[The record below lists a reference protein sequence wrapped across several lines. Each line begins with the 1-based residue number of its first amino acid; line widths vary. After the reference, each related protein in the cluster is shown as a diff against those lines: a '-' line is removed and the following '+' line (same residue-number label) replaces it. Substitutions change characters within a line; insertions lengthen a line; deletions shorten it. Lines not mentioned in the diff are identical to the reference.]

1 MILID
6 GLTLEEAREI
16 IKENKRPM
24 ESVIKWQTG
33 TPDEGWGT
41 CIITT
46 ISGHVDFAEWEGNKW
61 DGWPTE
67 SIVAWCYIGNIEPYK
82 E

>member
-1 MILID
+1 
-6 GLTLEEAREI
+6 
-16 IKENKRPM
+16 M

-33 TPDEGWGT
+33 TPNEGWGT

-46 ISGHVDFAEWEGNKW
+46 ITGYVDFAEWEGNKW
-61 DGWPTE
+61 DFLPIE
-67 SIVAWCYIGNIEPYK
+67 SVVAWCYIGNIEPYK